1 MKWTKALLASVSFLV
16 TLVAIYIAHARYGH
30 VDVVFY
36 AALAD
41 VVVAIAVVSFFLFA
55 LRFFAVL
62 SAFEKAQLVVI
73 WALAGYAIAISVP
86 TVLDRSLSF
95 YLLEKLQQR
104 GGGIREDAFPKIV
117 SGEFMQEYR
126 VVDARLTEQI
136 ESGTIAI
143 DNGCV
148 VLTDKGRR
156 IASFSHYFRQ
166 NFLPKQRLL
175 MGQYSDDLTD
185 PFRRSA
191 DNPDYLCH
199 QN

>member
-1 MKWTKALLASVSFLV
+1 MKWAKALLASFLFLSALA
-16 TLVAIYIAHARYGH
+16 TIYIVHVRYGH

-36 AALAD
+36 AAIEDAMLA
-41 VVVAIAVVSFFLFA
+41 VALVSVLLFV
-55 LRFFAVL
+55 LPIFAIFPV
-62 SAFEKAQLVVI
+62 FEKVQLIAI
-73 WALAGYAIAISVP
+73 WVLIGYALAISVP

-95 YLLEKLQQR
+95 YILEKLQQR
-104 GGGIREDAFPKIV
+104 GGGIREDALPRIV

-136 ESGTIAI
+136 ESGTIVV
-143 DNGCV
+143 DHGCV

-156 IASFSHYFRQ
+156 IAAFSSYFRR

-175 MGQYSDDLTD
+175 MGRYSDDLTD
-185 PFRRSA
+185 PFRRSVE
-191 DNPDYLCH
+191 NPDYLCN